1 MLRSDLVIVY
11 TDPIQTDF
19 KLNWATLSKYQRYIH
34 TLKMAIKSVK
44 IERRIIVDLKILDSD
59 HIFISHLLSG
69 KDHGA
74 IASVPSSTVI
84 VLTAGVSPPRVFFD
98 FPSSYCVK
106 KKTNKKECLSVTNS
120 QLQLTLRSTPIDN
133 NLQHTIT
140 RFHSISE

>member
-1 MLRSDLVIVY
+1 MLRSGLVIVY

-19 KLNWATLSKYQRYIH
+19 KLNWATLSKYHKYIY

-44 IERRIIVDLKILDSD
+44 IERRIIVDMKILDSD
-59 HIFISHLLSG
+59 HIFINHLLSG

-106 KKTNKKECLSVTNS
+106 NNK
-120 QLQLTLRSTPIDN
+120 
-133 NLQHTIT
+133 
-140 RFHSISE
+140 

>member
-19 KLNWATLSKYQRYIH
+19 KLNWATLSKYHKYIH
-34 TLKMAIKSVK
+34 MAIKSVK
-44 IERRIIVDLKILDSD
+44 IERRIIVDMKILDSN
-59 HIFISHLLSG
+59 HIFINHLLSG

-106 KKTNKKECLSVTNS
+106 NNK
-120 QLQLTLRSTPIDN
+120 
-133 NLQHTIT
+133 
-140 RFHSISE
+140 

>member
-11 TDPIQTDF
+11 TDPIQTYF
-19 KLNWATLSKYQRYIH
+19 KLNWATLSKYHKYIH

-44 IERRIIVDLKILDSD
+44 IERRIIVDMKILDSD

-74 IASVPSSTVI
+74 IAQSQVQRLLYLLPVYLLLEFSLI
-84 VLTAGVSPPRVFFD
+84 FLPPIAL
-98 FPSSYCVK
+98 K
-106 KKTNKKECLSVTNS
+106 ITNKKECLSVTKS
-120 QLQLTLRSTPIDN
+120 QLQLTLRSTPFDN

>member
-1 MLRSDLVIVY
+1 MLRSDLDIVY

-59 HIFISHLLSG
+59 HIFINHLLSG

-74 IASVPSSTVI
+74 IASVPSSKVF

-98 FPSSYCVK
+98 FPSSYYIK
-106 KKTNKKECLSVTNS
+106 NNK
-120 QLQLTLRSTPIDN
+120 
-133 NLQHTIT
+133 
-140 RFHSISE
+140 

>member
-19 KLNWATLSKYQRYIH
+19 KLNCKYIH

-44 IERRIIVDLKILDSD
+44 IERRIIVDMKILDSD
-59 HIFISHLLSG
+59 HIFINHLLSG
-69 KDHGA
+69 KDHGE

-106 KKTNKKECLSVTNS
+106 NNK
-120 QLQLTLRSTPIDN
+120 
-133 NLQHTIT
+133 
-140 RFHSISE
+140 